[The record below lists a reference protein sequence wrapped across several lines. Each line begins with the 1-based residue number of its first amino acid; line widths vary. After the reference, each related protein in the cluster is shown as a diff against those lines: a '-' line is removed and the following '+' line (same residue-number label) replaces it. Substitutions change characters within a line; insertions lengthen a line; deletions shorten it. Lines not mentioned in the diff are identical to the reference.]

1 MKQNESV
8 EFITYTD
15 RVSMLNNGTISPEVE
30 EAAKAQGQVS
40 SIGPTSSWACKGRP
54 CSQAIALSG
63 ITLTQKKPKKFKEPL
78 NENQKFT
85 IGFSATMGGVT
96 LILLIGVIWRCR
108 QRRSERKG
116 SKRRWWNKIPSPEAG
131 ASELQGRVGPYTT
144 AELGGDGHRGSVFE
158 LQAGSIQQ
166 DCEGVDV
173 RKEIASMEASE
184 LDETQRSQP
193 GENNSKHDS
202 GTEVLY
208 TPREE
213 RVCSQARDVDEI
225 LPAPSKPLVFASRDT
240 EKQNK
245 KHNSAPTPVPTTR
258 PPRDSSPHET
268 TAMLETSS
276 PVLSTVSVS
285 EAGATRPAS
294 FPLLQHHSEYE
305 SIPRHSVRMA
315 DVDLEALAGA
325 FAPPAP
331 NPKPPPR
338 TGRWVYR

>member
-1 MKQNESV
+1 
-8 EFITYTD
+8 
-15 RVSMLNNGTISPEVE
+15 MLNNGTISPEVE

-63 ITLTQKKPKKFKEPL
+63 ITLTQEKPKKFKEPL

-96 LILLIGVIWRCR
+96 LILLIGVICRCR
-108 QRRSERKG
+108 QRRSERKD
-116 SKRRWWNKIPSPEAG
+116 SQRRWWNKIPPPEAG

-144 AELGGDGHRGSVFE
+144 AELGGDGHRGLVFE

-166 DCEGVDV
+166 DREGVDV

-184 LDETQRSQP
+184 LDETQRLQP
-193 GENNSKHDS
+193 SEDNSKHVS
-202 GTEVLY
+202 ETEVLY
-208 TPREE
+208 TPIEE
-213 RVCSQARDVDEI
+213 RVCSQARAVDEI
-225 LPAPSKPLVFASRDT
+225 LLAPSKPLVFASRDT
-240 EKQNK
+240 EKQDK

-268 TAMLETSS
+268 TAMLWSSS
-276 PVLSTVSVS
+276 PVLSTVSAS
-285 EAGATRPAS
+285 EAGTTRPAS

-305 SIPRHSVRMA
+305 SIPRHSIRMA
-315 DVDLEALAGA
+315 DVDLEALAGV

-331 NPKPPPR
+331 DPKPPPR
-338 TGRWVYR
+338 TGGWVYR